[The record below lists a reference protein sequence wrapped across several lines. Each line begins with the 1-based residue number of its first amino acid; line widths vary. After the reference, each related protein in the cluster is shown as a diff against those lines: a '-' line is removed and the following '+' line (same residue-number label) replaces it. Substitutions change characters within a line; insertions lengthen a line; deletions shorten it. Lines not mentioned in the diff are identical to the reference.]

1 MEPRSGAE
9 AKSVDNGQVI
19 APGSVIGVL
28 GGGQLGRMTAMAAAR
43 LGYRVHTYCPDRD
56 SPASHV
62 SWHNTVAAYDNRTA
76 LKAFAESVDVI
87 TFEFENIP
95 SATTEYLAALK
106 PTRPKPRVLHI
117 TQERL
122 REKRFLASI
131 NVPTTRFLD
140 VGRHEALETALKALG
155 RPAILK
161 SAEFGYDGKGQVRI
175 DGDMD
180 LFEAWVKMG
189 GEVGILEAFVDFARE
204 ISVIVARGPDGATA
218 IYQPV
223 ENQHKNHILDTTI
236 VPARVSETVAS
247 RAEAIARHI
256 AQEIDLVGL
265 LAVEMFVTHENEVL
279 VNELAPRPHNSGHWT
294 IDGAIT
300 SQFEQF
306 VRAVCGLTLGS
317 TERHSDAV
325 MKNLIGDEVNG
336 WRELLA
342 DPSVKLHLYGK
353 AEARP
358 GRKMGHTTRLSPKGG
373 QRNGD
378 DRR

>member
-1 MEPRSGAE
+1 MNAASP
-9 AKSVDNGQVI
+9 KSADQNQVI
-19 APGSVIGVL
+19 APGGVIGIL

-43 LGYRVHTYCPDRD
+43 LGYRVHTFCPDRN

-62 SWHNTVAAYDNRTA
+62 SWHNTCAAYDNKSA
-76 LKAFAESVDVI
+76 LKAFAESVDVV

-106 PTRPKPRVLHI
+106 PTRPKPNVLYL

-131 NVPTTRFLD
+131 NVPTTKFLD
-140 VGRHEALETALKALG
+140 VTRHEALESAVKALG

-189 GEVGILEAFVDFARE
+189 GEVGILEAYVDFVRE
-204 ISVIVARGPDGATA
+204 ISVIVARAPDGSTA

-223 ENQHKNHILDTTI
+223 ENQHKNHILDVTL
-236 VPARVSETVAS
+236 VPARISQAVAG

-256 AQEIDLVGL
+256 ATEIGLVGL
-265 LAVEMFVTHENEVL
+265 LAVEMFVTHNDEVL

-294 IDGAIT
+294 IDGCVT

-306 VRAVCGLTLGS
+306 VRAVCGLPLGS

-325 MKNLIGDEVNG
+325 MKNLIGDDVNG
-336 WRELLA
+336 WKELLN
-342 DPSVKLHLYGK
+342 DPAVKLHLYGK
-353 AEARP
+353 SEARP
-358 GRKMGHTTRLSPKGG
+358 GRKMGHYTRLSPKAGI
-373 QRNGD
+373 RNGD

>member
-1 MEPRSGAE
+1 MNQA
-9 AKSVDNGQVI
+9 AKSADQNQVI
-19 APGSVIGVL
+19 APGSVIGIL

-43 LGYRVHTYCPDRD
+43 LGYRVHTFCPDRNA
-56 SPASHV
+56 PASHV
-62 SWHNTVAAYDNRTA
+62 SWHNTVAAYDNKSA
-76 LKAFAESVDVI
+76 LKAFAESVDVV

-106 PTRPKPRVLHI
+106 PTRPKPNVLYL

-140 VGRHEALETALKALG
+140 VTRHEALESAVKALG

-189 GEVGILEAFVDFARE
+189 GEIGILEAYVDFVRE
-204 ISVIVARGPDGATA
+204 ISVIVARGPDGSTA
-218 IYQPV
+218 IFQPV
-223 ENQHKNHILDTTI
+223 ENQHKNHILDVTL
-236 VPARVSETVAS
+236 VPARVSQTVAG

-256 AQEIDLVGL
+256 ATEIGLVGL
-265 LAVEMFVTHENEVL
+265 LAVEMFVTHNDEVL

-294 IDGAIT
+294 IDGCIT

-306 VRAVCGLTLGS
+306 VRAVCGLSLGS
-317 TERHSDAV
+317 TERHSDAM
-325 MKNLIGDEVNG
+325 MKNLIGDDVNG
-336 WRELLA
+336 WKELLN
-342 DPSVKLHLYGK
+342 DPAVKLHLYGK
-353 AEARP
+353 TDARP
-358 GRKMGHTTRLSPKGG
+358 GRKMGHYTRLSPKTGN
-373 QRNGD
+373 RNGD

>member
-1 MEPRSGAE
+1 MNPAPKT
-9 AKSVDNGQVI
+9 ADQNQVI
-19 APGSVIGVL
+19 APGGVIGIL

-43 LGYRVHTYCPDRD
+43 LGYRVHTFCPDRNA
-56 SPASHV
+56 PASHV
-62 SWHNTVAAYDNRTA
+62 SWHNTVAAYDNKSA
-76 LKAFAESVDVI
+76 LKAFAESVDVV

-106 PTRPKPRVLHI
+106 PTRPKPNVLYL

-131 NVPTTRFLD
+131 NVPTTKFLD
-140 VGRHEALETALKALG
+140 VTRHEALESAVKALG

-189 GEVGILEAFVDFARE
+189 GEVGILEAYVDFVRE
-204 ISVIVARGPDGATA
+204 ISVIVARGPDGSTA

-223 ENQHKNHILDTTI
+223 ENQHKNHILDVTL
-236 VPARVSETVAS
+236 VPARVSQAVAG

-256 AQEIDLVGL
+256 ATEFGLVGL
-265 LAVEMFVTHENEVL
+265 LAVEMFVTHNDEVL

-294 IDGAIT
+294 LDGCVT

-306 VRAVCGLTLGS
+306 VRAVCGLPLGS

-325 MKNLIGDEVNG
+325 MKNLIGDDVNG
-336 WRELLA
+336 WRDLLN
-342 DPSVKLHLYGK
+342 DPAVKLHLYGK
-353 AEARP
+353 TEARP
-358 GRKMGHTTRLSPKGG
+358 GRKMGHYTRLSPKAGN
-373 QRNGD
+373 RAGD

>member
-1 MEPRSGAE
+1 MNATP
-9 AKSVDNGQVI
+9 KSADQNQVI
-19 APGSVIGVL
+19 APGGVIGIL

-43 LGYRVHTYCPDRD
+43 LGYRVHTFCPDRNA
-56 SPASHV
+56 PASHV
-62 SWHNTVAAYDNRTA
+62 SWHNTVAAYDNKSA
-76 LKAFAESVDVI
+76 LKAFAESVDVV

-95 SATTEYLAALK
+95 SATTDYLAALK
-106 PTRPKPRVLHI
+106 PTRPKPNVLYL

-131 NVPTTRFLD
+131 NVPTTKFLD
-140 VGRHEALETALKALG
+140 VGRQEALESAVKALG

-189 GEVGILEAFVDFARE
+189 GEVGILEAYVDFVRE
-204 ISVIVARGPDGATA
+204 ISVIVARGPDGSTA

-223 ENQHKNHILDTTI
+223 ENQHKNHILDVTM
-236 VPARVSETVAS
+236 VPARVSQAVAG

-256 AQEIDLVGL
+256 ATELELVGL
-265 LAVEMFVTHENEVL
+265 LAVEMFVTHNDEVL

-294 IDGAIT
+294 IDGSVT

-306 VRAVCGLTLGS
+306 VRAVCGLPLGS

-325 MKNLIGDEVNG
+325 MKNLIGDDVNG
-336 WRELLA
+336 WRELLN
-342 DPSVKLHLYGK
+342 DPAVKLHLYGK
-353 AEARP
+353 EEARP
-358 GRKMGHTTRLSPKGG
+358 GRKMGHYTRLSPKAGI
-373 QRNGD
+373 RTGD

>member
-1 MEPRSGAE
+1 VNPA
-9 AKSVDNGQVI
+9 AKSADQNQVI
-19 APGSVIGVL
+19 APGGVIGIL

-43 LGYRVHTYCPDRD
+43 LGYRVHTFCPDRNA
-56 SPASHV
+56 PASHV
-62 SWHNTVAAYDNRTA
+62 SWHNTVAAYDNKSA
-76 LKAFAESVDVI
+76 LKAFAESVDVV

-106 PTRPKPRVLHI
+106 PTRPKPNVLYL

-140 VGRHEALETALKALG
+140 VTRHEALESAVKALG

-189 GEVGILEAFVDFARE
+189 GEVGILEAYVDFVRE
-204 ISVIVARGPDGATA
+204 ISVIVARGPDGSTA

-223 ENQHKNHILDTTI
+223 ENQHKNHILDVTL
-236 VPARVSETVAS
+236 VPARISQAVAG

-256 AQEIDLVGL
+256 ATEIGLVGL
-265 LAVEMFVTHENEVL
+265 LAVEMFVTHNDEVL

-294 IDGAIT
+294 IDGCVT

-306 VRAVCGLTLGS
+306 VRAVCGLSLGS
-317 TERHSDAV
+317 TERHSDAM
-325 MKNLIGDEVNG
+325 MKNLIGDDVNG
-336 WRELLA
+336 WKELLN
-342 DPSVKLHLYGK
+342 DPAVKLHLYGK
-353 AEARP
+353 TEARP
-358 GRKMGHTTRLSPKGG
+358 GRKMGHYTRLSPKAGA
-373 QRNGD
+373 RNGD

>member
-1 MEPRSGAE
+1 M
-9 AKSVDNGQVI
+9 
-19 APGSVIGVL
+19 
-28 GGGQLGRMTAMAAAR
+28 
-43 LGYRVHTYCPDRD
+43 
-56 SPASHV
+56 
-62 SWHNTVAAYDNRTA
+62 
-76 LKAFAESVDVI
+76 
-87 TFEFENIP
+87 
-95 SATTEYLAALK
+95 K
-106 PTRPKPRVLHI
+106 PTRPKPQVLYL

-140 VGRHEALETALKALG
+140 VGRQEALEAAVKALG

-236 VPARVSETVAS
+236 VPARVPETVAS

-256 AQEIDLVGL
+256 AQEIALVGL
-265 LAVEMFVTHENEVL
+265 LAVEMFVTHDNDVL
-279 VNELAPRPHNSGHWT
+279 VNELAPRVHNSGHWT

-336 WRELLA
+336 WRELLS
-342 DPSVKLHLYGK
+342 DPGVKLHLYGK
-353 AEARP
+353 EEARP
-358 GRKMGHTTRLSPKGG
+358 GRKMGHVTRLRP
-373 QRNGD
+373 R
-378 DRR
+378 

>member
-1 MEPRSGAE
+1 MNPAS
-9 AKSVDNGQVI
+9 KSADQNQVI
-19 APGSVIGVL
+19 APGGVIGIL
-28 GGGQLGRMTAMAAAR
+28 GGGQLGRMTATAAAR
-43 LGYRVHTYCPDRD
+43 LGYRVHTFCPDRNA
-56 SPASHV
+56 PASHV
-62 SWHNTVAAYDNRTA
+62 SWHNTVAAYDNKSA
-76 LKAFAESVDVI
+76 LKTFAESVDVV

-106 PTRPKPRVLHI
+106 PTRPKPHVLYL

-131 NVPTTRFLD
+131 NVPTTKFLD
-140 VGRHEALETALKALG
+140 VARQEALESAVKALG

-189 GEVGILEAFVDFARE
+189 GEIGILEAYVDFVRE
-204 ISVIVARGPDGATA
+204 ISVIVARGPDGSTA

-223 ENQHKNHILDTTI
+223 ENQHKNHILDVTL
-236 VPARVSETVAS
+236 VPARISQAVAG

-256 AQEIDLVGL
+256 ATEIGLVGL
-265 LAVEMFVTHENEVL
+265 LAVEMFVTHNDEVL

-294 IDGAIT
+294 LDGCIT

-306 VRAVCGLTLGS
+306 VRAVCGLGLGS
-317 TERHSDAV
+317 TEPHSDAV
-325 MKNLIGDEVNG
+325 MKNLIGDDVNG
-336 WRELLA
+336 WRELLN
-342 DPSVKLHLYGK
+342 DPAVKLHLYGK
-353 AEARP
+353 TEARP
-358 GRKMGHTTRLSPKGG
+358 GRKMGHYTRLSPKAGV
-373 QRNGD
+373 RNGD

>member
-1 MEPRSGAE
+1 MNPAPKSAE
-9 AKSVDNGQVI
+9 QNQVI
-19 APGSVIGVL
+19 APGGVVGIL

-43 LGYRVHTYCPDRD
+43 LGYRVHTFCPDRNA
-56 SPASHV
+56 PASHV
-62 SWHNTVAAYDNRTA
+62 SWHNTVAAYDNKSA
-76 LKAFAESVDVI
+76 LKAFAESVDVV

-106 PTRPKPRVLHI
+106 PTRPKPNVLYL

-131 NVPTTRFLD
+131 NVPTTKFLD
-140 VGRHEALETALKALG
+140 VARLEALESAVKALG

-189 GEVGILEAFVDFARE
+189 GEVGILEAYVDFVRE
-204 ISVIVARGPDGATA
+204 ISVIVARSPDGSTA

-223 ENQHKNHILDTTI
+223 ENQHKNHILDVTM
-236 VPARVSETVAS
+236 VPARISEAVAG

-256 AQEIDLVGL
+256 ATEIGLVGV
-265 LAVEMFVTHENEVL
+265 LAIEMFVTHNDEVL

-294 IDGAIT
+294 IDGCVT

-306 VRAVCGLTLGS
+306 VRAVCGLPLGS

-325 MKNLIGDEVNG
+325 MKNLIGDDVNG
-336 WRELLA
+336 WRELLN
-342 DPSVKLHLYGK
+342 DPTVKLHLYGK
-353 AEARP
+353 EEARP
-358 GRKMGHTTRLSPKGG
+358 GRKMGHYTRLTPKGG
-373 QRNGD
+373 NGD

>member
-1 MEPRSGAE
+1 MNPA
-9 AKSVDNGQVI
+9 AKSADQNQVI
-19 APGSVIGVL
+19 APGGVVGIL

-43 LGYRVHTYCPDRD
+43 LGYRVHTFCPDRNA
-56 SPASHV
+56 PASHV
-62 SWHNTVAAYDNRTA
+62 SWHNTVAAYDNKSA
-76 LKAFAESVDVI
+76 LKAFAESVDVV

-95 SATTEYLAALK
+95 TATTEYLAALK
-106 PTRPKPRVLHI
+106 PTRPKPNVLYV

-131 NVPTTRFLD
+131 NVPTTKFLD
-140 VGRHEALETALKALG
+140 VGRLEALESAVKALG

-189 GEVGILEAFVDFARE
+189 GEVGILEAYVDFVRE
-204 ISVIVARGPDGATA
+204 ISVIVARSPDGSTA

-223 ENQHKNHILDTTI
+223 ENQHKNHILDVTL
-236 VPARVSETVAS
+236 VPARISQAVAG

-256 AQEIDLVGL
+256 ATEIGLVGL
-265 LAVEMFVTHENEVL
+265 LAVEMFVTHSDEVL

-294 IDGAIT
+294 LDGCIT

-306 VRAVCGLTLGS
+306 VRAVCGLGLGS
-317 TERHSDAV
+317 TEPHSDAM
-325 MKNLIGDEVNG
+325 MKNLIGDDVNG
-336 WRELLA
+336 WRELLN
-342 DPSVKLHLYGK
+342 DPAVKLHLYGK
-353 AEARP
+353 TEARP
-358 GRKMGHTTRLSPKGG
+358 GRKMGHYTRLSPKAGN
-373 QRNGD
+373 RNGD

>member
-1 MEPRSGAE
+1 MNATP
-9 AKSVDNGQVI
+9 KSADQNQVI
-19 APGSVIGVL
+19 VPGSVVGIL

-43 LGYRVHTYCPDRD
+43 LGYRVHTFCPDRN

-62 SWHNTVAAYDNRTA
+62 SWHNTVAAYDNKSA
-76 LKAFAESVDVI
+76 LKAFAESVDVV

-95 SATTEYLAALK
+95 SATTDYLAALK
-106 PTRPKPRVLHI
+106 PTRPKPNVLYL

-122 REKRFLASI
+122 REKRFLASV
-131 NVPTTRFLD
+131 NVPTTKFLD
-140 VGRHEALETALKALG
+140 VGRQEALESAVKALG

-189 GEVGILEAFVDFARE
+189 GEVGILEAYVDFVRE
-204 ISVIVARGPDGATA
+204 ISVIVARGPDGSTA

-223 ENQHKNHILDTTI
+223 ENQHKNHILDVTL
-236 VPARVSETVAS
+236 VPARVSQAVAG

-256 AQEIDLVGL
+256 ATELELVGL
-265 LAVEMFVTHENEVL
+265 LAVEMFVTHNDEVL

-294 IDGAIT
+294 IDGCVT

-306 VRAVCGLTLGS
+306 VRAVCGLPLGS

-325 MKNLIGDEVNG
+325 MKNLIGDDVNG
-336 WRELLA
+336 WRELLN
-342 DPSVKLHLYGK
+342 DPAVKLHLYGK
-353 AEARP
+353 EEARP
-358 GRKMGHTTRLSPKGG
+358 GRKMGHYTRLSPKAGL
-373 QRNGD
+373 RNGD

>member
-1 MEPRSGAE
+1 MELKSGAE
-9 AKSVDNGQVI
+9 AKSADKGQVI
-19 APGSVIGVL
+19 APGGVIGVL

-43 LGYRVHTYCPDRD
+43 LGYRVHTYCPDRN

-62 SWHNTVAAYDNRTA
+62 SWHNTVAANDNRTA
-76 LKAFAESVDVI
+76 LKAFAESVDVV

-95 SATTEYLAALK
+95 SATTDYLAALK
-106 PTRPKPRVLHI
+106 PTRPKPQVLYL

-131 NVPTTRFLD
+131 HVPTTRFLD
-140 VGRHEALETALKALG
+140 VGRQEALEAAVKALG

-218 IYQPV
+218 IYEPV

-236 VPARVSETVAS
+236 VPARVSEMVVS

-265 LAVEMFVTHENEVL
+265 LAVEMFVTHKDEVL

-306 VRAVCGLTLGS
+306 VRAVCGLTMGS

-325 MKNLIGDEVNG
+325 MKNLIGDEANG
-336 WRELLA
+336 WRELLT
-342 DPSVKLHLYGK
+342 DPGVKLHLYGK
-353 AEARP
+353 TEARP
-358 GRKMGHTTRLSPKGG
+358 GRKMGHYTRLSPKSVA
-373 QRNGD
+373 RNGD